1 MAAVRVFVNGAVA
14 AVAAT
19 VFLARKDPTDHY
31 AALGVDRRATKDE
44 IRAAYKQAA
53 LRFHPD
59 KCASKRGLWHALLG
73 GAARCARRF
82 HAASAAEEVL
92 SDDAK
97 RIEYD
102 VELARIE
109 FERNARRQRH
119 RAYYD
124 GGGLLP
130 GWFRPGLLVYYL
142 FVACLCLVIWT
153 YAVSPVLRGAKRA
166 VEPKQTA
173 ADRSAARMAA
183 VRRLSLIHI

>member
-1 MAAVRVFVNGAVA
+1 M
-14 AVAAT
+14 
-19 VFLARKDPTDHY
+19 ARKDPTDHY

-119 RAYYD
+119 AYG

-130 GWFRPGLLVYYL
+130 DGPPGSSCTTSSWLASASCMDVRGGARP
-142 FVACLCLVIWT
+142 ARRQARRRAET
-153 YAVSPVLRGAKRA
+153 ELRIVPRRA
-166 VEPKQTA
+166 PGPAPKA
-173 ADRSAARMAA
+173 
-183 VRRLSLIHI
+183 